1 VEIRQLRY
9 VVTLA
14 EELHFGRAA
23 EREHIV
29 QSALSQQIQRLERE
43 LGVRLFDRNTHRVV
57 VTPAGVAFIAE
68 ARVILLRV
76 ERAGEVARR
85 AMATMP
91 VLRLAFTESSYE
103 HVPALVETLAAEYPG
118 LQLHQSTMSLP
129 QQFELMGR
137 GKLDVGIGSARFAPH
152 DVCSARLA
160 CDPVGVFVGAGHPWA
175 GRCSVPVC
183 DLRETALLCAD
194 ADQAPEYNDFVRG
207 VCLRAG
213 FTPTTHPGS
222 VDGIRAAI
230 DLVQRRDVVFCAP
243 HAAWPR
249 SPDVR
254 WLALTDPAVSYTHS
268 VLWRSDDRSP
278 VVGSLVRRS
287 RELAGGVHRN

>member
-1 VEIRQLRY
+1 
-9 VVTLA
+9 
-14 EELHFGRAA
+14 
-23 EREHIV
+23 
-29 QSALSQQIQRLERE
+29 
-43 LGVRLFDRNTHRVV
+43 
-57 VTPAGVAFIAE
+57 
-68 ARVILLRV
+68 
-76 ERAGEVARR
+76 
-85 AMATMP
+85 
-91 VLRLAFTESSYE
+91 
-103 HVPALVETLAAEYPG
+103 
-118 LQLHQSTMSLP
+118 MSLP

-175 GRCSVPVC
+175 GRCSIPVC